1 MAHSFEPANE
11 RPGALI
17 HARMCKEFDEAL
29 AVSWTLVLA
38 VWSCPNQPPVH
49 TVCRKQVA
57 VCEWRFLEEEDN

>member
-1 MAHSFEPANE
+1 MNE
-11 RPGALI
+11 WPGALI
-17 HARMCKEFDEAL
+17 HARMCKEVDEAL

-57 VCEWRFLEEEDN
+57 VREWRFLEEEDN